1 MVFSSV
7 VAYMIAAGDQSS
19 WLAVGILAL
28 GGFWVTGAA
37 NALNQVLEKDF
48 DKQMK
53 RTADRPLASGR
64 MKMGEAVLAAGFMSL
79 LGVSLLA
86 LFNPWTAF
94 LGTLALVSY
103 AFIYTPMKRVGPEA
117 VIIGAIPGALP
128 TLIGCTAAQG
138 ELSWLG
144 VALFVAQFLWQFPHF
159 WSIGFLG
166 YDDYHKAGY
175 QLVPHKAGSPDW
187 ASVGLQ
193 SLYSAVLLVVAGT
206 IPYLLHTSGFISM
219 LFATL
224 LSLGYVWFS
233 WRFYRRPERKTALG
247 LMFYSFGY
255 MPFLLLAFWMDKIV

>member
-1 MVFSSV
+1 MSKLLTQPPPLDTKESSSQTDAFAVSLSFDRFAAKLRDYSLLVKLRLNLTVVFSSV
-7 VAYMIAAGDQSS
+7 VAYMIAAGEQSS
-19 WLAVGILAL
+19 WLAIGILAM

-79 LGVSLLA
+79 LGISLLA

-117 VIIGAIPGALP
+117 VVIGAVPGALP

-187 ASVGLQ
+187 SSVGLQ
-193 SLYSAVLLVVAGT
+193 
-206 IPYLLHTSGFISM
+206 
-219 LFATL
+219 
-224 LSLGYVWFS
+224 
-233 WRFYRRPERKTALG
+233 
-247 LMFYSFGY
+247 
-255 MPFLLLAFWMDKIV
+255 